1 MLKILEPFN
10 GAVLNART
18 GVQTPEGLQIR
29 VSGIAPCGM
38 AVSVNGVAAKRAG
51 DAFSVTITLTA
62 FQNDITASA
71 IGPDGEASHRI
82 RVVWDKFSR
91 KRYRFA
97 IDDNSF
103 FLRDLFQKKPKDLFE
118 NYYLAILKRIHDEYG
133 SKFSINCFFETP
145 EKDFNLTM
153 LPDCWKQQFL
163 DNSNWLKLTWHA
175 YNEFPD
181 RPYEHA
187 SAATVIHD
195 LDLVNEQIVRFAGD
209 DTWCMPTIIHWG
221 EIQSDV
227 LPALYKRG
235 VRAFSGYF
243 TKSRN
248 RYMVAFGLDENTCG
262 KLEHTRLL
270 MHWPSGIVFS
280 RLTGVINCTPI
291 ENIIPMIQKD
301 MDSPDTAEII
311 DLLTHEQYFWPFY
324 KNYIPD
330 HAKRME
336 TAARFVTEHG
346 YEPVFF
352 HEGFL
357 GVPHP

>member
-1 MLKILEPFN
+1 MLQILEPFN

-18 GVQTPEGLQIR
+18 GVQTPDGLQIR
-29 VSGIAPCGM
+29 VSGIAPVGM
-38 AVSVNGVAAKRAG
+38 AVSVNGVAAKRCGA
-51 DAFSVTITLTA
+51 AFSATVTLTA

-118 NYYLAILKRIHDEYG
+118 NYYLAILKKIHDEYG

-195 LDLVNEQIVRFAGD
+195 LDLVNEQIVRFAGE
-209 DTWCMPTIIHWG
+209 DTWAMPTIIHWG

-243 TKSRN
+243 TKYRN

-262 KLEHTRLL
+262 KLENTRLL

-280 RLTGVINCTPI
+280 RLTCVINCTPI
-291 ENIIPMIQKD
+291 ENIIPAIQKD
-301 MDSPDTAEII
+301 MASPDTAEII
-311 DLLTHEQYFWPFY
+311 DFLTHEQYFWPFY

>member
-1 MLKILEPFN
+1 
-10 GAVLNART
+10 
-18 GVQTPEGLQIR
+18 
-29 VSGIAPCGM
+29 
-38 AVSVNGVAAKRAG
+38 
-51 DAFSVTITLTA
+51 
-62 FQNDITASA
+62 
-71 IGPDGEASHRI
+71 
-82 RVVWDKFSR
+82 
-91 KRYRFA
+91 
-97 IDDNSF
+97 
-103 FLRDLFQKKPKDLFE
+103 
-118 NYYLAILKRIHDEYG
+118 
-133 SKFSINCFFETP
+133 
-145 EKDFNLTM
+145 
-153 LPDCWKQQFL
+153 
-163 DNSNWLKLTWHA
+163 
-175 YNEFPD
+175 
-181 RPYEHA
+181 
-187 SAATVIHD
+187 
-195 LDLVNEQIVRFAGD
+195 
-209 DTWCMPTIIHWG
+209 MPTIIHWG

-243 TKSRN
+243 TKYRN

-262 KLEHTRLL
+262 KLENTRLL

-280 RLTGVINCTPI
+280 RLTCVINNTPI

-301 MDSPDTAEII
+301 MASPDTAEII
-311 DLLTHEQYFWPFY
+311 DFLTHEQYFWPFY